1 MAIRNHK
8 KITKTMTEQELRN
21 AKTSELL
28 AQWER
33 LEELFQH
40 IDPFKNHQQLDAV
53 ASELDRR
60 SGKAGILIGD
70 GLLTLTKFE
79 DYEIHQLGKDYSPHV
94 KFVTLNIQPEELRN
108 LITWLIL
115 KGGTND

>member
-1 MAIRNHK
+1 
-8 KITKTMTEQELRN
+8 MTEQELRN

-40 IDPFKNHQQLDAV
+40 IDPFKYHQQLDAV

-70 GLLTLTKFE
+70 GL
-79 DYEIHQLGKDYSPHV
+79 
-94 KFVTLNIQPEELRN
+94 TLNIQPEELRN

>member
-1 MAIRNHK
+1 MNDLTTTPTADLIAEWVRLD
-8 KITKTMTEQELRN
+8 ELR
-21 AKTSELL
+21 
-28 AQWER
+28 
-33 LEELFQH
+33 QH
-40 IDPFKNHQQLDAV
+40 IEPFKHYPQFNAI

-60 SGKAGILIGD
+60 SGNAGILIGD
-70 GLLTLTKFE
+70 GLLTLTKFD